1 MLLNAGIAL
10 YVSEKAA
17 TIQEGVH
24 KAKMLIKM
32 EMRLN
37 NTTKWEAKRM
47 TILDEIVA
55 YKKEL
60 LQSGYYTK
68 II

>member
-55 YKKEL
+55 YKRNCYKAVII
-60 LQSGYYTK
+60 QK

>member
-1 MLLNAGIAL
+1 
-10 YVSEKAA
+10 
-17 TIQEGVH
+17 
-24 KAKMLIKM
+24 M